1 MDGKI
6 REIEEYYKDADVTW
20 HDAMDVA
27 NRALDDIPYLLTR
40 IKELE
45 EGIKR
50 WINSDWEGDD
60 DVTYFKKLIE
70 KEKPCQP

>member
-27 NRALDDIPYLLTR
+27 NRALDDIPYLLTH

-45 EGIKR
+45 GTLAKLLLK
-50 WINSDWEGDD
+50 NV
-60 DVTYFKKLIE
+60 DVELYKLIE
-70 KEKPCQP
+70 KEKP

>member
-27 NRALDDIPYLLTR
+27 NRALDDIPYLLTH

-45 EGIKR
+45 ARLSKIK
-50 WINSDWEGDD
+50 SDTSIG
-60 DVTYFKKLIE
+60 KLE
-70 KEKPCQP
+70 VQDWPETPDY